1 MKDAILE
8 IINSHIMW
16 KSQIDFR
23 EKLAEETASMM
34 QKFIEWLITVDYN
47 YQTISNEKP
56 HSWWYVGG
64 DKFNLNEI
72 FYYWHTEIY
81 KKERK

>member
-8 IINSHIMW
+8 IF
-16 KSQIDFR
+16 K
-23 EKLAEETASMM
+23 EKTIVYDCEIYFDYSVEETVSMM
-34 QKFIEWLITVDYN
+34 QEFIEWLITVDYN

-64 DKFNLNEI
+64 DKFTLNEI

>member
-8 IINSHIMW
+8 IIKFNIEPERAEM
-16 KSQIDFR
+16 
-23 EKLAEETASMM
+23 EAEEITSMM

-72 FYYWHTEIY
+72 FDYWHTEIY

>member
-8 IINSHIMW
+8 IIKFNIEP
-16 KSQIDFR
+16 KR
-23 EKLAEETASMM
+23 AELKAEEIVLMM
-34 QKFIEWLITVDYN
+34 QEFIEWLITVDYN

-64 DKFNLNEI
+64 DKFTLNEI

>member
-8 IINSHIMW
+8 IILKNLNANRYSVNS
-16 KSQIDFR
+16 
-23 EKLAEETASMM
+23 AEEISLMM
-34 QKFIEWLITVDYN
+34 QEFIEWLITVDYN

-64 DKFNLNEI
+64 DKFTLNEI